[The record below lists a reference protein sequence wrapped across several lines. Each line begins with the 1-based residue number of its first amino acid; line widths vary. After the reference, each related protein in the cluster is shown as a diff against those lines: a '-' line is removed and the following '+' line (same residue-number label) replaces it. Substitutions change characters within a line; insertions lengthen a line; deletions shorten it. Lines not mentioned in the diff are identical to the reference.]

1 MLWAMPTCR
10 ECQDEVDK
18 LVSVKVAGKAR
29 KVCADCADRLREEN
43 EVAAESEGVVQR
55 MMEFKGRR

>member
-1 MLWAMPTCR
+1 MATCR
-10 ECQDEVDK
+10 ECDNEVDK
-18 LVSVKVAGKAR
+18 LVSVKVGGKAR
-29 KVCADCADRLREEN
+29 KMCEDCRDRIREEG

>member
-1 MLWAMPTCR
+1 MPTCR

-29 KVCADCADRLREEN
+29 KVCADCADRLREEG